1 MKIGIF
7 LHCWQPRRPIHLH
20 LLFEIPSLKNPVR
33 QTGIFCLFRIKSL
46 LPVWPAKI
54 EFEIDKKSSFVVI
67 ILQKDN
73 LFLIFRLQEKYHVS
87 LINQMSGCRLIGQ
100 MLSYTWP
107 FQSQNQQRSKTIWSL
122 VYNTTHWH
130 YSNQQFQQ
138 SALTP
143 FVTNTFFMTRWLEA
157 SFEKNTY
164 ILSSQC
170 CQ

>member
-1 MKIGIF
+1 M
-7 LHCWQPRRPIHLH
+7 
-20 LLFEIPSLKNPVR
+20 
-33 QTGIFCLFRIKSL
+33 
-46 LPVWPAKI
+46 
-54 EFEIDKKSSFVVI
+54 
-67 ILQKDN
+67 
-73 LFLIFRLQEKYHVS
+73 
-87 LINQMSGCRLIGQ
+87 IGQ

-157 SFEKNTY
+157 SFEKKIPTFYLRSAANNIRFPDPVSVFVVTLHFS
-164 ILSSQC
+164 ILLIQLVLFSIGILFAVYGAFHLHFFKFMNH
-170 CQ
+170 